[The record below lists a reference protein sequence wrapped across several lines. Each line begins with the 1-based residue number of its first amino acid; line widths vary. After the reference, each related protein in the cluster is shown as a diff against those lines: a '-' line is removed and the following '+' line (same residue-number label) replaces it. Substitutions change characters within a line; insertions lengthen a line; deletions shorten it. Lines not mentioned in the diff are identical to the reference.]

1 MCIIQTVG
9 DDGMNA
15 KADVRSLQL
24 LLNMNSGQHGM
35 TCNLAV
41 DGVWGGGSRAALNS
55 FLTGIGGVPGRP
67 VAPGDPTMTAL
78 KRGLPQGLV
87 AQKLWMIMIS
97 ATRARIDQFY
107 QPILDVLARYE
118 MNTPL
123 RIAHFLAQIGHES
136 GCLLYTQEIASGKA
150 YEGRKDLGNERDG
163 DGPLFK
169 GRGLIQLTG
178 RANYRQYG
186 RACNR
191 DFENKDAPAL
201 VGTDPALAVD
211 VAGWFWASRK
221 LNALA
226 DQDNLRRITQIING
240 GFNGLDDRAAFLA
253 RAMWLQVN

>member
-1 MCIIQTVG
+1 MFTDRQLAAAVG
-9 DDGMNA
+9 CP
-15 KADVRSLQL
+15 VP
-24 LLNMNSGQHGM
+24 
-35 TCNLAV
+35 
-41 DGVWGGGSRAALNS
+41 RAAHWASPLYRAMTRS
-55 FLTGIGGVPGRP
+55 GI
-67 VAPGDPTMTAL
+67 T
-78 KRGLPQGLV
+78 
-87 AQKLWMIMIS
+87 
-97 ATRARIDQFY
+97 TRRRA
-107 QPILDVLARYE
+107 
-118 MNTPL
+118 
-123 RIAHFLAQIGHES
+123 AHFLAQIGHES

-253 RAMWLQVN
+253 RAKWLQVN